1 MKKRRAK
8 KGEGKIAWAM
18 SDGNLVHIRDVYDD
32 KEIECTCIECGIT
45 LTVKNSNS
53 RAKSYFTHSEETTC
67 ISERSF
73 QRVVQDAVLALA
85 KKGQSLR
92 LPRYIGYVSSNS
104 EPKPLVGNPIS
115 YLISE
120 VNKPELEA
128 EEITELF
135 AQAPNFIE
143 LNKTDIPAIGYLDTL
158 KLNENN
164 TDCNDRVRVDCEGLG
179 TLEIKVDGRERH
191 PKVVDSAHAIIAIDL
206 YYLPWDSDYG
216 AILDAVQSTA
226 PRRWLFHSLQNDMR
240 AALERQLIREEH
252 DKRMQKMLAIKAD
265 IDDRLSKSPYGLNIK
280 PVNISTEGKLKYLST
295 DYEFSF
301 SPKITTVRDY
311 AFYEKDKFTMTAEDD
326 DGNVY
331 PCIIVFSRISLLREK
346 HKRLGLIMQYGVN
359 DNSYVLEDA
368 EIVHSDAFLQELE
381 QIASAR
387 AKEKVIEER
396 ANIDRLKIKLTR
408 MTNSELLHFLTDG
421 MSIRLPELERVNPIQ
436 SGYWRVTNVVW
447 KLLVIK
453 YILNNAYLTKQSV
466 SAESIAGDGFL
477 MTLVGIP
484 PVDRTYNGRVEEVE
498 KFLSKLERLGFFYRV
513 GYGPMRNTF
522 KSLLK

>member
-53 RAKSYFTHSEETTC
+53 RAKSYFIHSEETDC
-67 ISERSF
+67 LGELSF
-73 QRVVQDAVLALA
+73 NAVVKDAVLELT
-85 KKGQSLR
+85 KKGRAVR
-92 LPRYIGYVSSNS
+92 LPRYIDYVSSNS
-104 EPKPLVGNPIS
+104 GLKPLIGNPIS
-115 YLISE
+115 YLSGE
-120 VNKPELEA
+120 SNKPELET

-158 KLNENN
+158 RIKEND
-164 TDCNDRVRVDCEGLG
+164 TDCNDRICVDCEGLG
-179 TLEIKVDGRERH
+179 SLEIIVDGRERH
-191 PKVVDSAHAIIAIDL
+191 PKVVDSDHAVIAIDL

-226 PRRWLFHSLQNDMR
+226 SRRWLFHPHQNDMT
-240 AALERQLIREEH
+240 AVLSRQLIRDERDE
-252 DKRMQKMLAIKAD
+252 RMQKMLAIKSD

-280 PVNISTEGKLKYLST
+280 PVNINKEGRLKYLST
-295 DYEFSF
+295 NYEFSF
-301 SPKITTVRDY
+301 SPKITLVRDY
-311 AFYEKDKFTMTAEDD
+311 AFYEKDKFTMIAEDD

-346 HKRLGLIMQYGVN
+346 HKRLGLIMQYDFN
-359 DNSYVLEDA
+359 DNNYTLVDA

-381 QIASAR
+381 QVASTR
-387 AKEKVIEER
+387 AKEKVIEEK
-396 ANIDRLKIKLTR
+396 ANIDKLQMNLTR

-453 YILNNAYLTKQSV
+453 YILNDAYLTKQSV
-466 SAESIAGDGFL
+466 SAESIANNGFL

-484 PVDRTYNGRVEEVE
+484 PVDRTFKGREEEVE
-498 KFLSKLERLGFFYRV
+498 QFLSKLERLGYFYRV
-513 GYGPMRNTF
+513 GYGPLRSTF